1 MKMSGKTL
9 VIASGAIIVA
19 LAGSGCATK
28 KYARNQ
34 AGAVNQR
41 VTQVQTQIHG
51 ELAKHQSEISSLNE
65 RLTTTNNQ
73 VAAAASS
80 AEQANAS
87 AAQANTSASQA
98 MQQAQSNSSAISET
112 SEQLK
117 TTSTTITKLI
127 NAQNYTLVETANVMF
142 GLNRSDLTPAAKAA
156 LDAVVQRALAQ
167 PRMVIEVEGFT
178 DQTGSASYNEMLS
191 QKRADTVARYLV
203 KQNVPLKS
211 ISMIGLGEESAPELL
226 AAEYLAIDPNANVKD
241 LKSLARRV
249 RIRVYAPGDSGV
261 SSAGTGT
268 GTGADSTAGTDSA
281 TGAANGAGTDSAA
294 GADSA
299 AGTDN
304 GAGTDTGPA
313 TAPQSDSDSDH
324 TATDRGQR

>member
-41 VTQVQTQIHG
+41 VTQVQTQLSG
-51 ELAKHQSEISSLNE
+51 EMAKQQSEISSLGE

-73 VAAAASS
+73 VAAAWNS
-80 AEQANAS
+80 AQQANAS

-117 TTSTTITKLI
+117 TTSSTVTKLI

-142 GLNRSDLTPAAKAA
+142 GVNKSDLTPEAQAA
-156 LDAVVQRALAQ
+156 LDALIQKALSQ
-167 PRMVIEVEGFT
+167 PRTVIEVEGFT
-178 DQTGSASYNEMLS
+178 DQTGSPSYNLMLS

-211 ISMIGLGEESAPELL
+211 ISMIGLGEESTPELL
-226 AAEYLAIDPNANVKD
+226 AAEYLAIDPNANTKD
-241 LKSLARRV
+241 VKSLARRV
-249 RIRVYAPGDSGV
+249 RVRVYAPGDSSA
-261 SSAGTGT
+261 SSAGAASASTAAST
-268 GTGADSTAGTDSA
+268 AASPSPSEPQSQADSP
-281 TGAANGAGTDSAA
+281 
-294 GADSA
+294 AD
-299 AGTDN
+299 
-304 GAGTDTGPA
+304 
-313 TAPQSDSDSDH
+313 Q
-324 TATDRGQR
+324 Q

>member
-41 VTQVQTQIHG
+41 VTQVQTQLSG
-51 ELAKHQSEISSLNE
+51 EMAKQQSEISSLGE

-73 VAAAASS
+73 VAAAWNS
-80 AEQANAS
+80 AQQANAS

-117 TTSTTITKLI
+117 TTTSTVTKLI

-142 GLNRSDLTPAAKAA
+142 GFNRSDLTPAAKAA
-156 LDAVVQRALAQ
+156 LDAIVQRTLAQ
-167 PRMVIEVEGFT
+167 PRMIVEVEGFT
-178 DQTGSASYNEMLS
+178 DQTGSPSYNEMLS

-211 ISMIGLGEESAPELL
+211 ISMIGLGEETTPELL
-226 AAEYLAIDPNANVKD
+226 AAEYLALDPNANVKD
-241 LKSLARRV
+241 VKSLARRV

-261 SSAGTGT
+261 SSASAGAGAIAGTASQT
-268 GTGADSTAGTDSA
+268 DTTPQTDSTTQS
-281 TGAANGAGTDSAA
+281 
-294 GADSA
+294 
-299 AGTDN
+299 
-304 GAGTDTGPA
+304 DTAPQSD
-313 TAPQSDSDSDH
+313 TTPQSNSAPQSDSDSAPADH
-324 TATDRGQR
+324 AQR